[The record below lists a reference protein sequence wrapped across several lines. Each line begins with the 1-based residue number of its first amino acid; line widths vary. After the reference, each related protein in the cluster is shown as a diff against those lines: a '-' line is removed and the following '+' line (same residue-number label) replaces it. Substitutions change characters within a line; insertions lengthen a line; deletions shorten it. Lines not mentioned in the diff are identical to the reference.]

1 MSGLS
6 RYVKVLRLF
15 GDTKSN
21 WTVPEISIA
30 LNIPAST
37 VYRTIRELVAESLLE
52 PAADAHYRLGAAFV
66 EFDRLVRVTDPLY
79 QAGTV
84 LLKELAAQAR
94 IPCVAVLARLYG
106 ETVMCVAD
114 AASADRTNTHELRA
128 RPTAAAHARRDVQG
142 DPGSIAHPPAD
153 AATLGRATRTKASLR
168 GERKRVPRSARRR
181 STARLLRQPRRGG
194 QGARRSGRAGL
205 NSRTGH
211 DSEPQS
217 GGGWQGTR
225 RADRAPPRPAD
236 SGFREPADR
245 AALRASS
252 APRAGEGAV
261 TI

>member
-114 AASADRTNTHELRA
+114 AASADRTIRTSYERGRPRPLTRGATSKVILAQLPTRRLTRLLSAAQHE
-128 RPTAAAHARRDVQG
+128 PKHPFAASESEFREALAGVRRRGYCVSRGEVDKGLAGVAA
-142 DPGSIAHPPAD
+142 PVSIPEQAMIASLSLVVD
-153 AATLGRATRTKASLR
+153 GRALDEPTERRLVLLTVASASLLT
-168 GERKRVPRSARRR
+168 EQLCEHQV
-181 STARLLRQPRRGG
+181 
-194 QGARRSGRAGL
+194 
-205 NSRTGH
+205 
-211 DSEPQS
+211 
-217 GGGWQGTR
+217 
-225 RADRAPPRPAD
+225 RPAQ
-236 SGFREPADR
+236 AK
-245 AALRASS
+245 
-252 APRAGEGAV
+252 AP
-261 TI
+261 